1 MDLSQQLDRFK
12 QQQQRCHASLS
23 IINATRAPSKPQ
35 QYAPAPRP
43 PMAKPSAPA
52 PAVRFSD
59 DTARLQKMH
68 AVRKSAVG
76 SQMKDVIELLY
87 RTRKALTA
95 TQINDATYVDIAG
108 NSAVFESLRNN
119 PKVRFD
125 GRFFSYKPTHNV
137 TGKDGLLALIADFRD
152 GIPVKELEDAYPTVL
167 DDLQALKSSGD
178 IYLLPGEQDMVFPND
193 SRSRLELDTELKK
206 LFYEI
211 KLPKDM
217 LDIEKDL
224 RRNGEKPMTDTA
236 KRRAAA
242 EIFGKPS
249 KPKKSKKKQRGMT
262 SRTRITNI
270 HLPGLFEL
278 PMDTKD
284 FI

>member
-87 RTRKALTA
+87 RV
-95 TQINDATYVDIAG
+95 IN
-108 NSAVFESLRNN
+108 
-119 PKVRFD
+119 
-125 GRFFSYKPTHNV
+125 
-137 TGKDGLLALIADFRD
+137 
-152 GIPVKELEDAYPTVL
+152 
-167 DDLQALKSSGD
+167 
-178 IYLLPGEQDMVFPND
+178 
-193 SRSRLELDTELKK
+193 
-206 LFYEI
+206 
-211 KLPKDM
+211 
-217 LDIEKDL
+217 
-224 RRNGEKPMTDTA
+224 
-236 KRRAAA
+236 
-242 EIFGKPS
+242 
-249 KPKKSKKKQRGMT
+249 
-262 SRTRITNI
+262 
-270 HLPGLFEL
+270 
-278 PMDTKD
+278 
-284 FI
+284 

>member
-1 MDLSQQLDRFK
+1 
-12 QQQQRCHASLS
+12 
-23 IINATRAPSKPQ
+23 
-35 QYAPAPRP
+35 
-43 PMAKPSAPA
+43 
-52 PAVRFSD
+52 
-59 DTARLQKMH
+59 
-68 AVRKSAVG
+68 
-76 SQMKDVIELLY
+76 
-87 RTRKALTA
+87 
-95 TQINDATYVDIAG
+95 
-108 NSAVFESLRNN
+108 VF
-119 PKVRFD
+119 
-125 GRFFSYKPTHNV
+125 FF
-137 TGKDGLLALIADFRD
+137 F
-152 GIPVKELEDAYPTVL
+152 
-167 DDLQALKSSGD
+167 QALKSSGD

-193 SRSRLELDTELKK
+193 PRSRLELDTELKK